1 MVPGIYKK
9 YEDDINFIVI
19 QNFKLLSMEYPEHST
34 EYSMFYRRMT
44 RSLIDIHI
52 TFKAEKSED
61 PK

>member
-19 QNFKLLSMEYPEHST
+19 QNFKLLSMEYPEHSI